1 MSTAVQFID
10 KLREKPEPVRRQI
23 VVWTAVLLTVIIFFF
38 WLYSL
43 APNTPA
49 PAAAAAIKKVEST
62 PGPASVF
69 FGFIGAELKQILNG
83 GQVLYQKVK

>member
-1 MSTAVQFID
+1 MAGTAQFIN

-23 VVWTAVLLTVIIFFF
+23 VAWTAILLTVIIFFF

-43 APNTPA
+43 TPNVPA
-49 PAAAAAIKKVEST
+49 PAAKVAAKKAESA
-62 PGPASVF
+62 PGPVAVF
-69 FGFIGAELKQILNG
+69 FGFIKSEVGQILNG

>member
-49 PAAAAAIKKVEST
+49 PAAAAIKKTESV
-62 PGPASVF
+62 PGPASIF
-69 FGFIGAELKQILNG
+69 SGFIGSELKQILNG